1 METFSLT
8 NNAVNQF
15 KVKLKIYL
23 MCLPSPV
30 DILQFI
36 NFLVL
41 FLGKAIKCS
50 ASFSKQKPSMM
61 SKLITFCVQCFIH
74 NLGTFLTCIACII
87 VIKWIHFLYFLFSL
101 SYLRIFIKKTI
112 KSTIISLTN
121 VNVSFMNKNKTRNRY
136 IRFYRFSL
144 FGSIGSTSQ
153 YPIPA

>member
-30 DILQFI
+30 DILKLI

-74 NLGTFLTCIACII
+74 NLGTFLICIACII
-87 VIKWIHFLYFLFSL
+87 VIKWMHFLYFLFSL

-144 FGSIGSTSQ
+144 FGLIGSTTQ